1 MTLALAPRS
10 VRCLRCERY
19 VAGRLRRGLCPGCA
33 NAFYEQRS
41 EGQSV
46 ADWLG
51 REPTPTCDSVSLAPF
66 APSVGASVFGPD
78 AVDDERRAE
87 AWHSFYFELLSD
99 QDPPTTLEELVG
111 PRPAWMASAA
121 CRGMGTSLF
130 FPAPG
135 DDIEPARA
143 ICARCDVC
151 QECLDYIMEAE
162 SGAPGVW
169 GGTTGKDRRRLRKA
183 SA

>member
-78 AVDDERRAE
+78 AVDEERRVEAE
-87 AWHSFYFELLSD
+87 HSWYYALLAD
-99 QDPPTTLEELVG
+99 LDPPTLEELVG
-111 PRPAWMASAA
+111 PRPAWMAQAA
-121 CRGMGTSLF
+121 CRGMGTDLF

-135 DDIEPARA
+135 EDVDPARA
-143 ICARCDVC
+143 ICARCGVG
-151 QECLDYIMEAE
+151 QECLAYIMAAE

-169 GGTTGKDRRRLRKA
+169 GGTTGKDRRRLKRGRA
-183 SA
+183 

>member
-1 MTLALAPRS
+1 MTLALAPHS

-51 REPTPTCDSVSLAPF
+51 LSAVPISDSVS
-66 APSVGASVFGPD
+66 PSPIAVRVTASAFGPD

-87 AWHSFYFELLSD
+87 AWHSWFYELLSD

-111 PRPAWMASAA
+111 PRLAWMAQAA
-121 CRGMGTSLF
+121 CRGMGTDLF

-135 DDIEPARA
+135 DDVEPARA

-151 QECLDYIMEAE
+151 QECLDYILAAE

-169 GGTTGKDRRRLRKA
+169 GGTTGKDRRKLKRTRG
-183 SA
+183 